1 MAEYTPGRRP
11 GAGKSGSLGRL
22 LGPTVLQGPER
33 QLLRFLG
40 RAPLGSGGGGR
51 WRRGRVG
58 GSPSRVTAAVKSLA
72 SRAPG
77 RNSGELPVLECA
89 LGAFSANG
97 MWGRGHCAWDC
108 FPLVV
113 DQQRFRL
120 LNTGSE
126 SLRFY
131 QGWVWQSRSISLA
144 NSRTPVVREQEGP
157 AKTPGHLEDKHITS
171 LSAEIQLPLEL
182 KHDTAQHRE

>member
-1 MAEYTPGRRP
+1 MAAYTPGRRP
-11 GAGKSGSLGRL
+11 SAGKSGSLGGL
-22 LGPTVLQGPER
+22 FGPTVLQGPER

-40 RAPLGSGGGGR
+40 RRAPLGER
-51 WRRGRVG
+51 WRRGRG
-58 GSPSRVTAAVKSLA
+58 WGSTSRVTAAVKSLA

-77 RNSGELPVLECA
+77 RNSGELPALECA

-113 DQQRFRL
+113 DQQRFRH

-126 SLRFY
+126 GLRFY
-131 QGWVWQSRSISLA
+131 QGWVWQSRSISPA
-144 NSRTPVVREQEGP
+144 NSRGPGTGSSSQDPRTP
-157 AKTPGHLEDKHITS
+157 
-171 LSAEIQLPLEL
+171 
-182 KHDTAQHRE
+182 